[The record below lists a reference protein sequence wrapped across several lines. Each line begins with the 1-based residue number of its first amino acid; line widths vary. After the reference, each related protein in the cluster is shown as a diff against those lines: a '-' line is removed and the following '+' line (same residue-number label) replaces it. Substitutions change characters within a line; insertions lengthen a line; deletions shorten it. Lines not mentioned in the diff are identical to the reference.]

1 MPGSGLVVLVL
12 GVDGEVLATTPGTEG
27 LTGRPP
33 SRLHGRPLDEVVHAP
48 APWQT
53 LAGRSDSLTAEL
65 TRPDGRTTRVR
76 LDVLA
81 VPDGEGARHVVM
93 MAAESAA
100 RREDEDDAV
109 VRSLFAQANIGM
121 VIHDAELR
129 VTRLNMPPGA
139 FLPQGEPTVDRPLPQ
154 PLDELL
160 VPEDAHAIVERLRDV
175 AASGEPQV
183 NYEQSARLKRTP
195 DRERV
200 LSLSSLPL
208 DGGRGQLI
216 GVVSVFAD
224 VTEQHRSRRRV
235 ALLHS
240 AAQRIGVSLDVAR
253 DADELA
259 RVLVP
264 DFADLV
270 AVDLAEAVLEGDE
283 PGQVTFGVPMRRV
296 AGVSARGRWPDE
308 VIPVGA
314 SFRVEHARGIG
325 RYERPATLEPRR
337 EDLWVRTTG
346 GASAIAVEGRS
357 LVPPEP
363 GSLMVVSLRARGL
376 ALGVVALWRYSRSG
390 PFEREDADTAEEVGS
405 RASLGL
411 DNARRYLRERRTV
424 ETLQRNLLPQP
435 VFDLKAAQTSGSYL
449 PAGTAAG
456 LGGTWYDVIPL
467 SSARV
472 AFVVGDVAGH
482 GLAATATMGRLRTA
496 VQTLADL
503 DLAPDE
509 LLTRLDD
516 LAIRLADAEPPV
528 EGNAG
533 AVGATCLYCV
543 YDPVTG
549 ECEMAAAGR
558 QPPMIVV
565 PGERPE
571 PAPLKPG
578 PVLGVGAAPF
588 ELARLRLAP
597 GSTLVMFSD
606 ELVAEPTGEPR
617 QGAPAETSEQRLER
631 LRDVLAAHCGAK
643 SSPAEIGQAM
653 LDALQPARSPA
664 NDVALLVARVQALPD
679 GMVASWEYPAD
690 PAVVGEARVAVT
702 RRLTEWG
709 LAANAFPTELI
720 VSELVTNAI
729 RWAGGPVGLRLI
741 RDETLIVEVSDPS
754 ETQPH
759 LRSPRS
765 TDEGGRG
772 LFLVAQLAHRWG
784 SRYTPS
790 GKTIWTEQP
799 LEGE

>member
-12 GVDGEVLATTPGTEG
+12 GVDGEVLATTPGTET

-33 SRLHGRPLDEVVHAP
+33 SRLHGRPLDEVVRAP

-53 LAGRSDSLTAEL
+53 LAGRFDPLTAEL
-65 TRPDGRTTRVR
+65 SRPDGRTIRVR

-81 VPDGEGARHVVM
+81 VPEGNGARHVVM

-100 RREDEDDAV
+100 CREDEDEAV
-109 VRSLFAQANIGM
+109 VRSLFSQANIGM
-121 VIHDAELR
+121 VIHDADLR
-129 VTRLNMPPGA
+129 VTRLSLPSGA
-139 FLPQGEPTVDRPLPQ
+139 FPPHGEPMVERPLPQ
-154 PLDELL
+154 PLDELI
-160 VPEDAHAIVERLRDV
+160 VPEDADAILERLRGV
-175 AASGEPQV
+175 AATGEPQV

-195 DRERV
+195 ERERV

-216 GVVSVFAD
+216 GVASVFAD

-240 AAQRIGVSLDVAR
+240 AAQRIGVSLDVAKE
-253 DADELA
+253 ADELA

-270 AVDLAEAVLEGDE
+270 AVDLSEAVLEGDE
-283 PGQVTFGVPMRRV
+283 PGQVTFGVPTRRV
-296 AGVSARGRWPDE
+296 AGASARGRWPDE

-346 GASAIAVEGRS
+346 GASATAVEGRS

-435 VFDLKAAQTSGSYL
+435 VFDLKAAQTSGSYV

-482 GLAATATMGRLRTA
+482 GLAAAATMGRLRTA

-516 LAIRLADAEPPV
+516 LAIRLADVEPHV
-528 EGNAG
+528 EGSAG

-543 YDPVTG
+543 YDPVTR

-558 QPPMIVV
+558 QPPMIVL

-588 ELARLRLAP
+588 ELARLSLAP
-597 GSTLVMFSD
+597 GSTLVMFND

-617 QGAPAETSEQRLER
+617 HGVPAETSEQRIER
-631 LRDVLAAHCGAK
+631 LRDILAGHGADGL
-643 SSPAEIGQAM
+643 PAEIGQAV

-664 NDVALLVARVQALPD
+664 NDVVLLVARVQALPD
-679 GMVASWEYPAD
+679 GMVASWTYPAD
-690 PAVVGEARVAVT
+690 PAVVGDARVAVT
-702 RRLTEWG
+702 RQLTEWG
-709 LAANAFPTELI
+709 LAANAFSTELI

-799 LEGE
+799 FEGE